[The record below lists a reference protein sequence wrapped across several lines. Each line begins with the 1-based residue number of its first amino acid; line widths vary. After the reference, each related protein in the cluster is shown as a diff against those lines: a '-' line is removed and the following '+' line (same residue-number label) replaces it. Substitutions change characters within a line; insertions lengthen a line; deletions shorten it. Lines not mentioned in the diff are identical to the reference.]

1 MKSDFHVRK
10 TSLAKSGWWRNK
22 DWRQV
27 ENIGRLFQWSR
38 WETQESNKQGK
49 DGRMK
54 SNEYLAAELIADCWI
69 DSVWYGWLRGQK
81 KENMLG

>member
-1 MKSDFHVRK
+1 MSERPVWQ
-10 TSLAKSGWWRNK
+10 SLADEGIK

-27 ENIGRLFQWSR
+27 ENIGGYFNDPGGKLRSLI
-38 WETQESNKQGK
+38 NKVKIVG
-49 DGRMK
+49 MK
-54 SNEYLAAELIADCWI
+54 SNEYLAAGLIADWLI